1 MPSADDHTPVPPDGQ
16 PPGPPKP
23 HRVAVPTDPTMP
35 IRLRPPTA
43 LPTAKPLPPSGKP
56 PTATPV
62 PTARPLPTPAPASR
76 PSATPLPA
84 ARPATRS
91 IPKPEAAKPS
101 LTMKADDGLWLG
113 SEQTMVGQ
121 QPPSSPS
128 DRLPVVLLEEEWLG
142 NEKTTLP
149 ISRPGAD
156 TADDANWIGSEQ
168 TMVGTPVGTGAAPLT
183 DSDLEYLGRDA
194 TIIGTPAP
202 IAGASDRKGG
212 TTTSGGNLSKKTAPT
227 MDDGWHLK
235 GRQGPLTGKTVGDYE
250 VGGILGEG
258 GMGTVY
264 RARQVSLKRRVALK
278 VLPPNLANDVRLRE
292 RFEQE
297 ARTASLL
304 NSPNVVQVFA
314 AGAFED
320 MVYFVMEFVEGTDLS
335 EQLRTKQ
342 DTGELFTPDEAAN
355 FVIQAARGL
364 AEAAKHNIVH
374 RDIKPANLMITA
386 KGVVKVADFGISK
399 IAGEHGLTMT
409 GTAVGTPAYCSPEQG
424 RGDQVDA
431 RADIYSLGVV
441 FYELLTGKKPFEG
454 ATANALIYQHNYA
467 EPKLPTD
474 LRAEIPNAYQAVV
487 LKCLQKDPA
496 KRYQDAAE
504 LVADLER
511 VRAGSAPMTALMSAF
526 GTGADEAMRRLGI
539 KQRRL
544 WPYLVAALLLVSVI
558 AGGVVTYQKRLANQQ
573 NAVKEIVS
581 LRDALRVLDKTLP
594 VPKGAESD
602 LAKLSALVAKDD
614 KDVVRWR
621 TKLDRVVALR
631 NSLLRLDQ
639 DGLPEFALRTDTT
652 ADLAK
657 YREDVGSEGEDVKR
671 WQEKLDAALRE
682 IASEREALGELDKA
696 PVVTV
701 AMAERLDPLLQ
712 KFAKLVDA
720 AKDDDVARW
729 QGKLELGKS
738 RTGQLRASLA
748 ALDDPKTVL
757 SEAAL
762 ARLDG
767 DLASL
772 KAIVGDQ
779 DPGVRGW
786 AARITAGHENI
797 SRLRLNLRRLDGVE
811 WATTSLQAALSADL
825 KTFAALVDANDPDLK
840 KWNRKIEDS
849 LARLKSLRLSLARLD
864 QPANLTVDEQKVAG
878 DQLSAFRALVSPD
891 DGQLQAWS
899 ARMRAEAT
907 NLGTLEE
914 ELKRLDR
921 PERLTVSE
929 LDVTTKALNAL
940 VKLGGIPEN
949 QRVVAEHRLQEERRK
964 LDELRQYLHSHQ
976 LGDLVD
982 QELADNLTLL
992 ARLAGEQDE
1001 DVKHWRIRVDEYLR
1015 LRTALQP
1022 LDAAASPPE
1031 HADQLLKDYAVI
1043 VGKQSVEVRRW
1054 GTKLERIAALRQAL
1068 SVLDHQAPLPE
1079 NAPASVSALLV
1090 EVGDKDP
1097 EAKRW
1102 AAKVARVGTLFSA
1115 LDGELQG
1122 AYVLPPSA
1130 PKQSNELVALV
1141 GLGDERAAAIATRVA
1156 VLAGPGKPGWA
1167 ADYSRDEYGPFAD
1180 LTIKGVTQRFRY
1192 VPSGT
1197 FMMGSPEDEPGR
1209 DKDETRVRVTLTHS
1223 FWMADSECTQGF
1235 WQQVAG
1241 RDNSRFTG
1249 LERPVERVSWEDC
1262 KAFCIT
1268 LSKEVPGLRARLP
1281 TEAEWEYACRAGVDG
1296 PYPGSQGEVASDKL
1310 DVLAWFDKD
1319 STVSWFGKD
1328 LRSTHVVKGKGSNRI
1343 GLCDMLGNVWEW
1355 CEDRYGS
1362 YAPTAV
1368 TDPIGNERE
1377 TRVARGGSFGD
1388 SATKVRAASRL
1399 AVRQDMRTLYLGMR
1413 LVLAVDWPP
1422 GQEPRAASAAASEI
1436 PVVAPRAPISTSSVP
1451 ATTAASVAPAPK
1463 PVAPAPAPAPAIAPA
1478 PAPAPAAKAVAPAPA
1493 PASASAPATPPAP
1506 AKASTSPAAPAAPA
1520 LVPAKTTP

>member
-1 MPSADDHTPVPPDGQ
+1 MPSADDKTPPPPDGRSAAGDEGQ
-16 PPGPPKP
+16 APGPPKP
-23 HRVAVPTDPTMP
+23 RRVAVPTDPTMP
-35 IRLRPPTA
+35 IRLTGGPRPPTA
-43 LPTAKPLPPSGKP
+43 LPTAKPLTPPGP
-56 PTATPV
+56 PPAAIAVQLPVASPAGGPPPATPV
-62 PTARPLPTPAPASR
+62 PPPAQ
-76 PSATPLPA
+76 
-84 ARPATRS
+84 PATRS
-91 IPKPEAAKPS
+91 LPKAEPAKPT
-101 LTMKADDGLWLG
+101 LTLKSEDGQWLG
-113 SEQTMVGQ
+113 AEQTLVGK
-121 QPPSSPS
+121 PPPPTTPS

-149 ISRPGAD
+149 VNRPPAD
-156 TADDANWIGSEQ
+156 TSDDASWIGSEQ
-168 TMVGTPVGTGAAPLT
+168 TMVGTPVGAGPGAPA
-183 DSDLEYLGRDA
+183 DSEQEYLGRDA

-202 IAGASDRKGG
+202 IAGAADRKGG

-278 VLPPNLANDVRLRE
+278 VLPPNLAQDVRLKE

-304 NSPNVVQVFA
+304 NSPHVVQVFA
-314 AGAFED
+314 AGSFQD

-335 EQLRTKQ
+335 EQLRAKQ
-342 DTGELFTPDEAAN
+342 DSGELFTPDEAAN

-364 AEAAKHNIVH
+364 AEAGKHNIVH

-386 KGVVKVADFGISK
+386 KGLVKVADFGISK

-496 KRYQDAAE
+496 KRYQDAGE
-504 LVADLER
+504 LVSDLER
-511 VRAGSAPMTALMSAF
+511 VRAGSAPMTALMGAF

-544 WPYLVAALLLVSVI
+544 WPYLVAALLLVAVV
-558 AGGVVTYQKRLANQQ
+558 AGGVVTYQKRLATSQ

-581 LRDALRVLDKTLP
+581 LRDALRVLDKTQP

-621 TKLDRVVALR
+621 TKLERVVALQK
-631 NSLLRLDQ
+631 SLAQLDLTE
-639 DGLPEFALRTDTT
+639 LPDFALRTAA
-652 ADLAK
+652 ADGLAK
-657 YREDVGSEGEDVKR
+657 YREDVGSDGEDVRR
-671 WQEKLDAALRE
+671 WQEKLDAARDE
-682 IASEREALGELDKA
+682 VAIEREALGELDKA
-696 PVVTV
+696 GVVTV
-701 AMAERLDPLLQ
+701 AMAERLEPLLQ
-712 KFAKLVDA
+712 KFSKLVDA

-729 QGKLELGKS
+729 RGKLDQGKS
-738 RTGQLRASLA
+738 RTGQLRANLA
-748 ALDDPKTVL
+748 VMDDAKSVL
-757 SEAAL
+757 SEAVL
-762 ARLDG
+762 ARLEG

-786 AARITAGHENI
+786 AARISAGRENI
-797 SRLRLNLRRLDGVE
+797 SRLRKNLARLDAVE
-811 WATTSLQAALSADL
+811 WATTGLQAALSADL
-825 KTFAALVDANDPDLK
+825 KTLATLVDANDPDLK
-840 KWNRKIEDS
+840 KWTRKIEDS
-849 LARLKSLRLSLARLD
+849 QARIKSLRTALARLD

-899 ARMRAEAT
+899 ARMRAEAA
-907 NLGTLEE
+907 NLGTLQDA
-914 ELKRLDR
+914 LKRLDR
-921 PERLTVSE
+921 PERLTVLE
-929 LDVTTKALNAL
+929 LDATAKALSAL
-940 VKLGGIPEN
+940 VALGGLPEN

-964 LDELRQYLHSHQ
+964 LDELRQYLRSHQ

-982 QELADNLTLL
+982 QELADNLTQL
-992 ARLAGEQDE
+992 ARLAGEQDA
-1001 DVKHWRIRVDEYLR
+1001 DVKHWRARVDEYTR

-1022 LDAAASPPE
+1022 LDSAASVPE

-1043 VGKQSVEVRRW
+1043 VGKQSAEVRRW
-1054 GTKLERIAALRQAL
+1054 LAKLERIAALRQGLAT
-1068 SVLDHQAPLPE
+1068 LDKQAPLPE
-1079 NAPASVSALLV
+1079 NAVGAVAALIV
-1090 EVGDKDP
+1090 EVGDKDG
-1097 EAKRW
+1097 EARRW
-1102 AAKVARVGTLFSA
+1102 AAKVARVGTLFNA
-1115 LDGELQG
+1115 LDGELKG
-1122 AYVLPPSA
+1122 AYVLPSA
-1130 PKQSNELVALV
+1130 SPKQSNELVELV
-1141 GLGDERAAAIATRVA
+1141 GLGDEHAAAVSTRVA
-1156 VLAGPGKPGWA
+1156 VLAGPGKPAWA
-1167 ADYSRDEYGPFAD
+1167 ADYGRDEYGPFAD

-1223 FWMADSECTQGF
+1223 FWLADSEGTQGF

-1241 RDNSRFTG
+1241 KDNSRFTG
-1249 LERPVERVSWEDC
+1249 LERPVERISWDDS

-1268 LSKEVPGLRARLP
+1268 LSKAVPGLRARLP

-1296 PYPGSQGEVASDKL
+1296 PYPGAQGEIAGDQL

-1319 STVSWFGKD
+1319 SKASWFGKD

-1362 YAPTAV
+1362 YSPTAV
-1368 TDPIGNERE
+1368 TDPIGNEQE

-1388 SATKVRAASRL
+1388 SPAKVRAANRL

-1422 GQEPRAASAAASEI
+1422 GQEPRAASAAAAEI
-1436 PVVAPRAPISTSSVP
+1436 PVVAPRAPISTSSAPSAPGP
-1451 ATTAASVAPAPK
+1451 AAAVAPAG
-1463 PVAPAPAPAPAIAPA
+1463 APAAKPIAPA
-1478 PAPAPAAKAVAPAPA
+1478 PPSKSSSPV
-1493 PASASAPATPPAP
+1493 SSSSTATPP
-1506 AKASTSPAAPAAPA
+1506 T
-1520 LVPAKTTP
+1520 VPIKVTP

>member
-1 MPSADDHTPVPPDGQ
+1 MTSADDQTPLPPDGLAPAGGDGQ
-16 PPGPPKP
+16 APGPSKP
-23 HRVAVPTDPTMP
+23 RRVAVSTDPTMP
-35 IRLRPPTA
+35 IRLTGGARPPGGP
-43 LPTAKPLPPSGKP
+43 PTAKPVSGPGQPPA
-56 PTATPV
+56 ATPV
-62 PTARPLPTPAPASR
+62 PMALPVAAP
-76 PSATPLPA
+76 PGDVGPA
-84 ARPATRS
+84 A
-91 IPKPEAAKPS
+91 AAGS
-101 LTMKADDGLWLG
+101 TDDALWIG
-113 SEQTMVGQ
+113 SEQTLVGKAS
-121 QPPSSPS
+121 PASPS
-128 DRLPVVLLEEEWLG
+128 DRMPVVVLEEEWLG

-149 ISRPGAD
+149 VNRPEAPS
-156 TADDANWIGSEQ
+156 ADDENWIGSEK
-168 TMVGTPVGTGAAPLT
+168 TMVGTPVEPLAGAT
-183 DSDLEYLGRDA
+183 SDSDQEYLGRDA

-202 IAGASDRKGG
+202 IAGAADRKGGG
-212 TTTSGGNLSKKTAPT
+212 TTTSGGSLSKKTAPT

-235 GRQGPLTGKTVGDYE
+235 GRQGQLTGKTVGDYE

-335 EQLRTKQ
+335 EQLRAKQ
-342 DTGELFTPDEAAN
+342 DSGELFTPDEAAN

-364 AEAAKHNIVH
+364 AEAGKHNIVH

-386 KGVVKVADFGISK
+386 KGLVKVADFGISK

-487 LKCLQKDPA
+487 LKCLQKDPV

-504 LVADLER
+504 LVSDLER

-544 WPYLVAALLLVSVI
+544 WPYLVAALVLVAVI
-558 AGGVVTYQKRLANQQ
+558 AGGVVTYQKRLVSGQ
-573 NAVKEIVS
+573 NALKEIVS
-581 LRDALRVLDKTLP
+581 LRDALRVLDKAQP

-602 LAKLSALVAKDD
+602 LTKLSALVAKDD
-614 KDVVRWR
+614 KDVVRWHI
-621 TKLDRVVALR
+621 KLERVLADQKGLA
-631 NSLLRLDQ
+631 RLDQ
-639 DGLPEFALRTDTT
+639 VELPDFVLRGEAGAT
-652 ADLAK
+652 LAK
-657 YREDVGSEGEDVKR
+657 YRDDVGSDGEDVRR
-671 WQEKLDAALRE
+671 WQEKLDAARDE
-682 IASEREALGELDKA
+682 IAIEREALGELDKA
-696 PVVTV
+696 PVVTL
-701 AMAERLDPLLQ
+701 AMADRLDPLLA

-720 AKDDDVARW
+720 DKDDDVQRW
-729 QGKLELGKS
+729 KAKLAQGQS
-738 RTGQLRASLA
+738 RTGQLLASLA
-748 ALDDPKTVL
+748 GLDDAKTVL
-757 SEAAL
+757 SSAAL
-762 ARLDG
+762 ARFEA

-772 KAIVGDQ
+772 KAIVGEQ
-779 DPGVRGW
+779 DPKVRGW
-786 AARITAGHENI
+786 SAKIAAGRENI
-797 SRLRLNLRRLDGVE
+797 SRLRQNLSRLNSVE
-811 WATTSLQAALSADL
+811 WATTGLQAALSADL
-825 KTFAALVDANDPDLK
+825 KAFADLVDANDPDRK
-840 KWNRKIEDS
+840 AWTRKIEDS
-849 LARLKSLRLSLARLD
+849 LARLKSLRTSLARLD
-864 QPANLTVDEQKVAG
+864 QPASLSVDEQKVAG

-899 ARMRAEAT
+899 ARMRAEAA
-907 NLGTLEE
+907 NLGTLQEAI
-914 ELKRLDR
+914 KRLER
-921 PERLTVSE
+921 TERLTVLE
-929 LDVTTKALNAL
+929 LDATGKALDAL

-949 QRVVAEHRLQEERRK
+949 QRVVSEHRLQDERRK
-964 LDELRQYLHSHQ
+964 LDELRQYLHNHQ
-976 LGDLVD
+976 LGGLVD

-992 ARLAGEQDE
+992 ARLTGEQDE
-1001 DVKHWRIRVDEYLR
+1001 DVKRWRTRVDEYSR
-1015 LRTALQP
+1015 LRSALQP
-1022 LDAAASPPE
+1022 LDAAASLPE
-1031 HADQLLKDYAVI
+1031 HAAQLLKDYALI
-1043 VGKQSVEVRRW
+1043 VGAQNAEVRRW
-1054 GTKLERIAALRQAL
+1054 SAKLERIAALRQAL
-1068 SVLDHQAPLPE
+1068 ASLDHQAPVPE
-1079 NAPASVSALLV
+1079 NAATAVTALIV
-1090 EVGDKDP
+1090 EVSETDP

-1115 LDGELQG
+1115 LDNELAG
-1122 AYVLPPSA
+1122 AYVLPGAA
-1130 PKQSNELVALV
+1130 PKQSNELVELV
-1141 GLGDERAAAIATRVA
+1141 GLTDDHAAALSTRVA
-1156 VLAGPGKPGWA
+1156 VLAGPGKPAWA
-1167 ADYSRDEYGPFAD
+1167 ADYGRDEYGPFSD

-1197 FMMGSPEDEPGR
+1197 FVMGSPEDEPGR

-1235 WQQVAG
+1235 WQEVAG
-1241 RDNSRFTG
+1241 KDNSRFTG

-1262 KAFCIT
+1262 RAFCVS
-1268 LSKEVPGLRARLP
+1268 LSKAVPGLRARLP
-1281 TEAEWEYACRAGVDG
+1281 TEAEWEYACRAGVEG
-1296 PYPGSQGEVASDKL
+1296 AYPGSQGNLAADQL
-1310 DVLAWFDKD
+1310 DVLAWFDRD
-1319 STVSWFGKD
+1319 SKTSWFGKD

-1362 YAPTAV
+1362 YSPTAV
-1368 TDPIGNERE
+1368 TDPVGNEQE
-1377 TRVARGGSFGD
+1377 LRVARGGSFGD
-1388 SATKVRAASRL
+1388 SAAKVRAANRL

-1422 GQEPRAASAAASEI
+1422 GQEPRAASAAAAEI
-1436 PVVAPRAPISTSSVP
+1436 PVVAPHAPISASS
-1451 ATTAASVAPAPK
+1451 APAAAVSSAPG
-1463 PVAPAPAPAPAIAPA
+1463 PDPAPAPLKP
-1478 PAPAPAAKAVAPAPA
+1478 
-1493 PASASAPATPPAP
+1493 TP
-1506 AKASTSPAAPAAPA
+1506 
-1520 LVPAKTTP
+1520 